1 MYTPTTIFAPA
12 IFSLIFLVL
21 LFFAVRG
28 LILWYYKVNARV
40 ELLEKNNQLL
50 EQILIKM
57 NQENAEK

>member
-12 IFSLIFLVL
+12 IFFLIFLVL

-50 EQILIKM
+50 EQILIK
-57 NQENAEK
+57 